1 MAKSWDA
8 LSLDVIRKS
17 FKCCGLSVAVDGLE
31 DDEIHYTKAGEV
43 AELGRQAITS
53 ETEALFRGDTP
64 TQGPTE
70 EDTLLEDQ
78 Y

>member
-1 MAKSWDA
+1 M
-8 LSLDVIRKS
+8 
-17 FKCCGLSVAVDGLE
+17 DGLE

-70 EDTLLEDQ
+70 
-78 Y
+78 